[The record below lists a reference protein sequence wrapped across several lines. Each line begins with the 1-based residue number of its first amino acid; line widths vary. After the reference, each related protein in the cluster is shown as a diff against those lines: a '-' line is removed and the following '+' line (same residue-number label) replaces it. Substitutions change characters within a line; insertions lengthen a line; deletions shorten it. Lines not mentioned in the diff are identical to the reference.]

1 MNSKIKKVLAL
12 AIAVIV
18 AISMATVSFARY
30 KGDIN
35 NDGTVNSSDALIA
48 LQYAVGSITEI
59 DKVAADMD
67 NDGLINSN
75 DALAILRT
83 SVGSLDKV
91 EIEEAP
97 ENPENPEN
105 PDTPDAPSVPESKED
120 IVALYNEAINKVVN
134 DKAGY
139 NKQRTT
145 TVSELDAGSYTSV
158 ASGIVKDFLGEGTK
172 EVKNSKGTAKHLQ
185 ASTLTA
191 SDVASATCELVGN
204 NYTITLNLE
213 DGTSS
218 ATKSSKKDDSAIAK
232 CGLVTGKS
240 VSDTID
246 YINSE
251 CIYSSITAEKITVGK
266 ITATN
271 NNAKIVVVID
281 AETGNMI
288 SYTTSFDWAA
298 EISNL
303 STGSGL
309 LAIKISK
316 ATGKAHTAVV
326 ISDFQW

>member
-1 MNSKIKKVLAL
+1 MNSKAKKVLAL

-48 LQYAVGSITEI
+48 LQFAVGSITEI

-91 EIEEAP
+91 EIEEA
-97 ENPENPEN
+97 PEN

-145 TVSELDAGSYTSV
+145 TVSELDAGSFTSM
-158 ASGIVKDFLGEGTK
+158 AGDIVKDFLGEGTK

-191 SDVASATCELVGN
+191 SDVAGATCELVGN

-251 CIYSSITAEKITVGK
+251 CIYASITAEKITVGK
-266 ITATN
+266 ITAAN
-271 NNAKIVVVID
+271 KNAKIVVVID

-288 SYTTSFDWAA
+288 SYTASFDWNAA
-298 EISNL
+298 IENL
-303 STGSGL
+303 SVKFPPVS
-309 LAIKISK
+309 IKK

>member
-1 MNSKIKKVLAL
+1 MNSKAKKVLAL

-59 DKVAADMD
+59 DKITADMD

-91 EIEEAP
+91 EIEEA
-97 ENPENPEN
+97 PEN

-145 TVSELDAGSYTSV
+145 TVSELDAGSFTSM
-158 ASGIVKDFLGEGTK
+158 AGDIVKDFLGEGTK

-218 ATKSSKKDDSAIAK
+218 ATKSSKKDDSAVAK

-251 CIYSSITAEKITVGK
+251 CIYASITAEKITVGK
-266 ITATN
+266 ITAAN
-271 NNAKIVVVID
+271 KNAKIVVVID

-288 SYTTSFDWAA
+288 SYTASFDWNAA
-298 EISNL
+298 IENL
-303 STGSGL
+303 STGGF
-309 LAIKISK
+309 IPVKISK

-326 ISDFQW
+326 ISDFKW

>member
-1 MNSKIKKVLAL
+1 MNSKAKKVLAL

-59 DKVAADMD
+59 DKSAADMD
-67 NDGLINSN
+67 NDGSINSN

-91 EIEEAP
+91 EIEET
-97 ENPENPEN
+97 PENPEN

-218 ATKSSKKDDSAIAK
+218 ATKSSKKDDSAVAK

-266 ITATN
+266 ITAAN
-271 NNAKIVVVID
+271 KNAKIVVVID

-288 SYTTSFDWAA
+288 SYTASFDWNAA
-298 EISNL
+298 IENL
-303 STGSGL
+303 STGGL
-309 LAIKISK
+309 IPVKISK

>member
-35 NDGTVNSSDALIA
+35 NDGSVNSSDALIA
-48 LQYAVGSITEI
+48 LQYAVGTITEI
-59 DKVAADMD
+59 DKSAADMD
-67 NDGLINSN
+67 NDGHINSN

-83 SVGSLDKV
+83 SVGSLDKI
-91 EIEEAP
+91 EIEEA
-97 ENPENPEN
+97 PENPEN

-120 IVALYNEAINKVVN
+120 IVALYNEAINKVVT

-145 TVSELDAGSYTSV
+145 TVSELDAGNYTSV

-172 EVKNSKGTAKHLQ
+172 DVKNSKGTAKHLQ

-240 VSDTID
+240 VTDTID

-266 ITATN
+266 ITAAN
-271 NNAKIVVVID
+271 KNAKVIIVID
-281 AETGNMI
+281 AETGKMI
-288 SYTTSFDWAA
+288 SYTASFDWNAA
-298 EISNL
+298 IENL
-303 STGSGL
+303 SVKFPPVS
-309 LAIKISK
+309 IKK